1 MEDAGSNP
9 VWGSIHVLVGQLVE
23 PRVREARSWRFE
35 SSQGHHA
42 DVMQLEDI
50 PSSEGGSCGLES
62 HRRHQN
68 NASAAETDKAFEAD
82 DGWV

>member
-9 VWGSIHVLVGQLVE
+9 VWGSIN
-23 PRVREARSWRFE
+23 
-35 SSQGHHA
+35 A